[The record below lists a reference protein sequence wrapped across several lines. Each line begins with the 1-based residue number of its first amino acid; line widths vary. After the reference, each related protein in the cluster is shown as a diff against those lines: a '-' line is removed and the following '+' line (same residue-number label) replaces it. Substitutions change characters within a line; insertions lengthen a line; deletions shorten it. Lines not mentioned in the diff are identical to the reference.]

1 MYRSIC
7 EALEGSSLSAY
18 EVFGAHPDDN
28 GVRFTVYAPNA
39 VSVAVIGDFNG
50 WSYTQNPAWRRP
62 DGLWPVC
69 APRQSRRRFVHPAGS
84 SGEQWGTEREW
95 RAGEY

>member
-50 WSYTQNPAWRRP
+50 WDENATRLQKIN
-62 DGLWPVC
+62 D
-69 APRQSRRRFVHPAGS
+69 AGMWEAYF
-84 SGEQWGTEREW
+84 SGIKVYDNYKLLVT
-95 RAGEY
+95 